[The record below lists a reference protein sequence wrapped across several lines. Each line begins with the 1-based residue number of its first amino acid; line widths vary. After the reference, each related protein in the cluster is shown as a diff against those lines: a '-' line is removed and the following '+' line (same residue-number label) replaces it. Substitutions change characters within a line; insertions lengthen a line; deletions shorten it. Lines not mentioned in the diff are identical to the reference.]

1 MQEITWHGLLAVGC
15 SLTLMVPKTYK
26 HIIIIGEWCIM
37 EFKFGDFGGTLAMF
51 VQVVSRQEPFSGK
64 ESLR

>member
-26 HIIIIGEWCIM
+26 HIIIIGEWYILWN
-37 EFKFGDFGGTLAMF
+37 FNLVTL
-51 VQVVSRQEPFSGK
+51 VGH
-64 ESLR
+64 